1 MQPIPRLIPLQQQQ
15 QQLVNTI
22 MITHNNNSNNKINNN
37 IDLRPPTDVA
47 IKFREGAMI
56 P

>member
-22 MITHNNNSNNKINNN
+22 MKTNNNKKNNKINNS
-37 IDLRPPTDVA
+37 IDLRPLTDVA
-47 IKFREGAMI
+47 VSFREGAMI